1 LTIIYK
7 YYTLHYTIIVSTL
20 TKIHHWEIDQM
31 DKENVHIFSA
41 GTPCIDDA
49 EFEVVE
55 RKGIGHPDT
64 LCDTIAEKVSQA
76 YAQYSLERYGIILR
90 HMVDKI
96 ALSGGAA
103 KVKFGGGEMNEP
115 IRLYLNCRFT
125 RRYQE
130 ETIPYLEI
138 VKSTV
143 YNHLKAVLPLLDLD
157 RWLMIVDNTHFSPG
171 PGVVYEA
178 DGSTQNERQFFFE
191 IPQKE
196 FAIFHDNSLRANDT
210 STAVAYSPLSTTEKI
225 VILIETTLNGS
236 EFKKRHPYVGTDIK
250 VMARRIKKRIAI
262 TVCIPFV
269 AIYTPTKEFYTE
281 KLRLLQDVIRQLVIS
296 SFGQLDVTVSLNTRD
311 NPSKSDYYL
320 TLTGSAIESGDEGVV
335 GRGNRYNGVI
345 PFTRHMSM
353 EACCGKN
360 PVYHVGKVYTAICSL
375 ISEEIFKLIGI
386 EVYVYLTSQ
395 MGRSLSDPWL
405 ACVEVCGGNVTSV
418 QRQMIEAIIESNL
431 ASANEVTKKIV
442 NGELNLY

>member
-1 LTIIYK
+1 
-7 YYTLHYTIIVSTL
+7 
-20 TKIHHWEIDQM
+20 M
-31 DKENVHIFSA
+31 DKRNLLVYSS
-41 GTPCIDDA
+41 GSNSIDDT

-76 YAQYSLERYGIILR
+76 YSQYCLKRYGIILR

-96 ALSGGAA
+96 AMSGGSA
-103 KVKFGGGEMNEP
+103 KVRFGGGEMLKP

-125 RRYQE
+125 RTWQQ

-138 VKSTV
+138 VKNTV
-143 YNHLKAVLPLLDLD
+143 YEHFGNVLPLLDLD
-157 RWLMIVDNTHFSPG
+157 KWLMIVDNTHFAPG

-178 DGSTQNERQFFFE
+178 DGSTENERQFFFD

-196 FAIFHDNSLRANDT
+196 FAIFHDNSLRSNDT
-210 STAVAYSPLSTTEKI
+210 STAVAYSPLSATEKI
-225 VILIETTLNGS
+225 VMLVETTLNGM
-236 EFKKRHPYVGTDIK
+236 EFKKLHPYVGTDIK
-250 VMARRIKKRIAI
+250 VMARRMKKQMDI

-269 AIYTPTKEFYTE
+269 ADYTPSKDFYFE
-281 KLRLLQDVIRQLVIS
+281 KLKFLEDIIKQLVVS
-296 SFGQLDVTVSLNTRD
+296 QFSQFDVAVFLNTRD
-311 NPSKSDYYL
+311 NPAKSDYYL

-360 PVYHVGKVYTAICSL
+360 PVYHVGKLYTAICSL
-375 ISEEIFKLIGI
+375 ISEEIYGLLGL
-386 EVYVYLTSQ
+386 ETYVYLTSQ
-395 MGRSLSDPWL
+395 MGRSLSDPWS
-405 ACVEVCGGNVTSV
+405 ACVEVCGEGATPA
-418 QRQMIEAIIESNL
+418 QRQMIEVIIERNL
-431 ASANEVTKKIV
+431 ANANETTNKIAS
-442 NGELNLY
+442 GKLNLF